1 MSTERYE
8 REIRHLHTKRDSG
21 KKERERQR
29 GDRSTSPT
37 DRRASRRGISPTGRA
52 ETALQRY
59 YRKKSERL
67 KKMRQRAEKVARR
80 RRNMPAGP
88 VDVDVT
94 EWWED
99 AGGKDERKFIITLVR
114 EDIIGHP
121 RFDELLST
129 KLKEKVPF
137 ESWLSLSVKDRED
150 DEPEIVYDRED
161 DEPFTEEE
169 VNEDLKLIQE
179 EMWDGDLNRVCV
191 LKRVPPVGHSDS
203 VPVPTDHR
211 NVRLLLKALQ
221 ML

>member
-1 MSTERYE
+1 
-8 REIRHLHTKRDSG
+8 
-21 KKERERQR
+21 
-29 GDRSTSPT
+29 
-37 DRRASRRGISPTGRA
+37 
-52 ETALQRY
+52 
-59 YRKKSERL
+59 
-67 KKMRQRAEKVARR
+67 
-80 RRNMPAGP
+80 MPAGP

-161 DEPFTEEE
+161 DEPLTEEE
-169 VNEDLKLIQE
+169 VTENLKLIQE

-203 VPVPTDHR
+203 VPVPTDHI